1 VSTEATCFT
10 TTAAITTCDTTV
22 LVVGK
27 KKRNV
32 EGDDADDVID
42 STPSET
48 VKSDEENE
56 TDLIRESL
64 RDLIRPSSKMDA
76 RITTSTEEFGTLVYD
91 FFYILL
97 FLI

>member
-22 LVVGK
+22 SVVGK

-64 RDLIRPSSKMDA
+64 RDLIRPSSTMDA
-76 RITTSTEEFGTLVYD
+76 RVTTSTEEFGTLVYE
-91 FFYILL
+91 FFLYLTISD
-97 FLI
+97 

>member
-1 VSTEATCFT
+1 
-10 TTAAITTCDTTV
+10 
-22 LVVGK
+22 VVGK

-32 EGDDADDVID
+32 EGDDTDDVID

-64 RDLIRPSSKMDA
+64 RDLIRPSSTMDA
-76 RITTSTEEFGTLVYD
+76 RVTTSTEEFATLVYE
-91 FFYILL
+91 FSFLL
-97 FLI
+97 YLTIFDLSLEV